1 MGNREKSKAKSISD
15 DVSLSPSKKSTF
27 VFSDSDDEAAN
38 EDLSL
43 KIVEKSKSRAA
54 AEQPEM
60 ESMAP
65 DSGAAEKSSG
75 KKKLKLVKKIVKV
88 KKVKKTKG
96 GTDGEADGGAE
107 LVSAVRA
114 EAKVGVIEGDEVT
127 NISREGV
134 ENPDNAVLRKLLR
147 GPRYFDPPENSWGA
161 CFKCGEDG
169 HTSANC
175 TSVRKRKPCF
185 ICGSTEHTVR
195 QCTKAQDCFICND
208 SSHRA
213 KDCPQKFKKCLKS
226 LEVCLKCGASGHL
239 MLSCNNDYSPDDLK
253 GIQCYVCK
261 GYGHLCCA
269 NYFDSTPSEP
279 SCYKCGQTGHTGPG
293 CRTSQGNTNGLAS
306 SSVCYKCGGKGHFAR
321 ECTNAY
327 VSDTTW
333 AEPSLCYRCGVEGHF
348 ASQCSH
354 SKKAKK
360 RDRELSTPSKK
371 PVKGG
376 KGKRAVQSAQDPGNA
391 CKKKKIRIYD
401 ANFTSPRNLKGKGG
415 WTTEHPADYSYK
427 NPGHDYSY
435 GNTSHGNSHGTI
447 HNYSHGSNHY
457 HDNSHGG
464 NYYQDFSHGNG
475 DMRRW
480 APVTPI
486 RDHMVSRLN
495 NGRYH
500 SNSQSYKRA
509 DNHYPVYDYS
519 RGSGGASHHMAS
531 ALRFSNANSDGMR
544 RGYNY
549 W

>member
-15 DVSLSPSKKSTF
+15 DDLHSPSKKKSTL

-54 AEQPEM
+54 AQQPEM
-60 ESMAP
+60 EAVVP
-65 DSGAAEKSSG
+65 ESGGPEKSSG
-75 KKKLKLVKKIVKV
+75 KKKV

-96 GTDGEADGGAE
+96 RTDVEADGGAE
-107 LVSAVRA
+107 VVNAVRA
-114 EAKVGVIEGDEVT
+114 EAKVGVIDGVEVT
-127 NISREGV
+127 KISREGV

-175 TSVRKRKPCF
+175 TSVRRRKPCF

-195 QCTKAQDCFICND
+195 QCTKAQDCFICNN

-253 GIQCYVCK
+253 EIQCYVCK

-269 NYFDSTPSEP
+269 NYFDSIPSEP

-293 CRTSQGNTNGLAS
+293 CRTSQGNTNGLPS
-306 SSVCYKCGGKGHFAR
+306 LSVCYKCGGKGHFAR

-327 VSDTTW
+327 ASDTTG
-333 AEPSLCYRCGVEGHF
+333 AEPSLCYRCGGEGHF

-354 SKKAKK
+354 PKKAKK

-371 PVKGG
+371 PVKEG
-376 KGKRAVQSAQDPGNA
+376 KGKRAVQSAHDAGNA
-391 CKKKKIRIYD
+391 PEKKKIRSDD
-401 ANFTSPRNLKGKGG
+401 ANFISPRNLKGKGG
-415 WTTEHPADYSYK
+415 WTIEHPADYSYR
-427 NPGHDYSY
+427 NPGRDYSY
-435 GNTSHGNSHGTI
+435 GNTSHGNSQTMR
-447 HNYSHGSNHY
+447 NYSHGSKH
-457 HDNSHGG
+457 HHGNSHGG
-464 NYYQDFSHGNG
+464 NYYQDFSYGN
-475 DMRRW
+475 DNVRRW

-495 NGRYH
+495 YGVYH
-500 SNSQSYKRA
+500 FNSQSYKRA
-509 DNHYPVYDYS
+509 DNHYPV
-519 RGSGGASHHMAS
+519 
-531 ALRFSNANSDGMR
+531 
-544 RGYNY
+544 
-549 W
+549 